1 MKMHE
6 RLSAGCAEPRNQV
19 QCKLRVSYNEES
31 GEPVQLWLTNTLK
44 KQGIFLTRDEAYELR
59 NSLTR
64 TLDNT

>member
-31 GEPVQLWLTNTLK
+31 GEPVQLWLMNKLK
-44 KQGIFLTRDEAYELR
+44 KQGIFLTRDEAHELR
-59 NSLTR
+59 NALTR

>member
-6 RLSAGCAEPRNQV
+6 RLSAGCVEPRNQV

-31 GEPVQLWLTNTLK
+31 GEPVQLWLMNTLK
-44 KQGIFLTRDEAYELR
+44 KQGVFLTRDEAHELR
-59 NSLTR
+59 NALTR